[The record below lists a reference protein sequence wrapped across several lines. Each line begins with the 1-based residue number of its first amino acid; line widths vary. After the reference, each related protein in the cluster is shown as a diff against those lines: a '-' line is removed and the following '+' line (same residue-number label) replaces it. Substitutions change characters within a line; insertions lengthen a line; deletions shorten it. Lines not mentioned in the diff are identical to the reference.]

1 VPEFEIIGHKL
12 GLWYYKKLAQG
23 YTQGLELG
31 VARQEIRPFSAVFL
45 ARYLMGL
52 THFIGLKWIVWGNAS
67 RPGIPSALFKDIR
80 ELILFGL
87 AR

>member
-1 VPEFEIIGHKL
+1 MPEFEIIGHKL

-23 YTQGLELG
+23 YAQGLEQG
-31 VARQEIRPFSAVFL
+31 MTRQEIRPLAAVFMT
-45 ARYLMGL
+45 RYLMGL
-52 THFIGLKWIVWGNAS
+52 THFIGLKWIVWDNAS
-67 RPGIPSALFKDIR
+67 QAGIPPALFKDIR